1 MRIRQSGRK
10 TPDVFLRGLPLEFRP
25 LDDCLRELRARLL
38 VRGGLFANGIDLSH
52 DGRHKAVAI
61 DNEETP

>member
-1 MRIRQSGRK
+1 
-10 TPDVFLRGLPLEFRP
+10 
-25 LDDCLRELRARLL
+25 LRELRARLL

-52 DGRHKAVAI
+52 DGRHHKAVAI